1 MPFILWRDPQPPGEV
16 FWHRRLGHRIHVNFQ
31 SRDTGFRHV
40 LTARRMQTNSR
51 PEQWLTNERLNG
63 SLWTSRV
70 EFFRLSGVQAHFD
83 QRPLP
88 DLLTAI
94 NEVQGLE
101 FVTDGLEPGSGEQFR
116 ELLSTT
122 GSIKDT
128 AELACYLRRIDFH
141 RSILESQKLKPNI
154 AR

>member
-1 MPFILWRDPQPPGEV
+1 M
-16 FWHRRLGHRIHVNFQ
+16 
-31 SRDTGFRHV
+31 
-40 LTARRMQTNSR
+40 
-51 PEQWLTNERLNG
+51 
-63 SLWTSRV
+63 
-70 EFFRLSGVQAHFD
+70 EFFRPSGVQAHFD

-94 NEVQGLE
+94 SEAQGQ
-101 FVTDGLEPGSGEQFR
+101 FVTDGSDPGSGEQFR